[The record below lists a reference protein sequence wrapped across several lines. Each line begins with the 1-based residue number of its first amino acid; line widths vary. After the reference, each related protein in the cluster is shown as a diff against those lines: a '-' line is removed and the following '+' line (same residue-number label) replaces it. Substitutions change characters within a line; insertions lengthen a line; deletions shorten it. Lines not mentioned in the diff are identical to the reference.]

1 MAKIKLPPQSIDLL
15 ALVSQF
21 PGPPFNNTKF
31 FFQLELR
38 EVTFWGNLIFGVIAY
53 PAWRK
58 GNSPREKW
66 IIGNKVTG
74 TDIGTPPIII
84 PVDPPGIAFGNNE
97 ILLWQLHHEKEIGEQ
112 EVQNEKFIYLYN
124 KVIENKEL
132 LAKSVLTIGNARLSK
147 NPHIDYEVT
156 LSSGGTSE
164 TALTNPCPPNQP
176 GE

>member
-21 PGPPFNNTKF
+21 PGAPFNNTKF
-31 FFQLELR
+31 YFQLELR
-38 EVTFWGNLIFGVIAY
+38 EVTFWGKLIFGVIAY

-58 GNSPREKW
+58 GNSPRERW
-66 IIGNKVTG
+66 IIGSKVTG
-74 TDIGTPPIII
+74 TDTGAPPIVI
-84 PVDPPGIAFGNNE
+84 PVDPPAIAFGNNE
-97 ILLWQLHHEKEIGEQ
+97 IFLRAPQYEKEISDQ
-112 EVQNEKFIYLYN
+112 EVQNEKFIFLYN

-132 LAKSVLTIGNARLSK
+132 LAKSVLTTGNARLSK
-147 NPHIDYEVT
+147 NPHIEYDVT

-164 TALTNPCPPNQP
+164 TALTNPCPPNRP

>member
-58 GNSPREKW
+58 GNSPRERW
-66 IIGNKVTG
+66 IIGSKVTG
-74 TDIGTPPIII
+74 SDTGAPDIV
-84 PVDPPGIAFGNNE
+84 PVDPLGVAFGNNE
-97 ILLWQLHHEKEIGEQ
+97 ILLWHPEKGISEQ
-112 EVQNEKFIYLYN
+112 EAQHEKFIYLYN
-124 KVIENKEL
+124 KIIENKEL
-132 LAKSVLTIGNARLSK
+132 LAKSVLTTGNVRLSK
-147 NPHIDYEVT
+147 NPHLYYDVT

>member
-31 FFQLELR
+31 YFQLELR
-38 EVTFWGNLIFGVIAY
+38 KVTFWGNLIFGVIAY

-58 GNSPREKW
+58 GASPRERW

-74 TDIGTPPIII
+74 VDTGAPETVIL
-84 PVDPPGIAFGNNE
+84 VDPPEIAFGNNE
-97 ILLWQLHHEKEIGEQ
+97 ILLWPLHQEKGPNDQ
-112 EVQNEKFIYLYN
+112 EAQHEKFIYLYN
-124 KVIENKEL
+124 KIIENKEL
-132 LAKSVLTIGNARLSK
+132 LAKGVLTTGNARLSK

-164 TALTNPCPPNQP
+164 TEFTNPCPPNRP